1 MWPVWKGGHSP
12 ACSPDLRRLARRAE
26 GETAVGEEVCRLSER
41 VRGLP
46 LEDLDT
52 KATNPNSE
60 AMVRRGTRVSSW
72 DGTLD
77 KTLPSTHVEDSETK
91 INSRNPQNRR
101 LIFSSAQATDL
112 RFLLSRDFS
121 CAPVLPL

>member
-1 MWPVWKGGHSP
+1 MKSRFKEVGAESGGRDS
-12 ACSPDLRRLARRAE
+12 SR
-26 GETAVGEEVCRLSER
+26 EEVCRLSER

-72 DGTLD
+72 DGTLG

-91 INSRNPQNRR
+91 TNLRNPQNRR

-112 RFLLSRDFS
+112 LFLLSRDFS